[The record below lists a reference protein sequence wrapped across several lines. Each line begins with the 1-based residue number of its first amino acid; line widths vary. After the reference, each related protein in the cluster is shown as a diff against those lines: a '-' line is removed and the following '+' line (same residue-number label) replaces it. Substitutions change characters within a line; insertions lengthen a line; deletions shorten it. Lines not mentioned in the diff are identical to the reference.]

1 MELVID
7 AASGRSELSLSLLRL
22 GLSESLLM
30 PLQAGTPQDTTRAT
44 VTVPLSTREGLADRP
59 GPAQPAVL
67 PGAPLRAGPS
77 QSRDEESGQI
87 EDPGRL

>member
-30 PLQAGTPQDTTRAT
+30 PPAGGRPAGPRTAT
-44 VTVPLSTREGLADRP
+44 VTVPLSVKL
-59 GPAQPAVL
+59 
-67 PGAPLRAGPS
+67 
-77 QSRDEESGQI
+77 
-87 EDPGRL
+87 